1 MQENRYIQEDEID
14 LRELFKIIWDKKIF
28 IILFTL
34 AITVL
39 ATVYAY
45 SKAPIYEVKSYV
57 EIGYIN
63 KERIEDIDFLEQ
75 KLKVIFGVED
85 PKYEEDSFEKGVV
98 SSIKQIKG
106 VKNFLEIKTEAL
118 SNDAAL
124 SKNKEVL
131 KFIQD
136 SSQESIIQYE
146 VILDNTILNKKREI
160 DFINNINIKNIKSEI
175 EILKEQELKNIDRKI
190 AILREQNIKNIEKEI
205 ANIKSQDL
213 VNIDREIKILRNQ
226 NIENIDREINLLN
239 TQEIPKLKTH
249 IAFLSNSKIKSLE
262 DKISFYTKSLEK
274 YMKELDN
281 INKNIEKQDSSTSMI
296 ASVQMLN
303 YQNLITN
310 AQNQIKDLELQ
321 KEVLE
326 NETIPDLKYKLENIT
341 TIKIKDLE
349 NQKQNLSSVNIK
361 DLENKKNNIINVTIK
376 DLENKKANIL
386 NVDIKNL
393 ENQKLNLSNEQI
405 RKLEDKINIELQT
418 KISQLNEEIDTLSF
432 KKTEQNLSNTKLV
445 GEYLVND
452 FPVKPK
458 KKLIVA
464 VAFVTGFIISI
475 FLVFLFNFIK
485 QNANRTDY

>member
-1 MQENRYIQEDEID
+1 MQENQKQYEDEID
-14 LRELFKIIWDKKIF
+14 LRELFKTIWAKKVFITIF
-28 IILFTL
+28 TF
-34 AITVL
+34 AITIL
-39 ATVYAY
+39 AAVYAY
-45 SKAPIYEVKSYV
+45 TKTPTYEVKSFV

-63 KERIEDIDFLEQ
+63 KEQLENISALEQ
-75 KLKVIFGVED
+75 KIKVIFDIENPIFD
-85 PKYEEDSFEKGVV
+85 YEKFEKMGGV
-98 SSIKQIKG
+98 SSVKQIKG
-106 VKNFLEIKTEAL
+106 LDNFLEITTSAL
-118 SNDAAL
+118 TNEIAL
-124 SKNKEVL
+124 NKNKEVL

-136 SSQESIIQYE
+136 SSQESIKQYE

-226 NIENIDREINLLN
+226 NIENVDREINLLN

-326 NETIPDLKYKLENIT
+326 NETIPSLEYKLENIT

-349 NQKQNLSSVNIK
+349 NKKQNLSSVNIK

-418 KISQLNEEIDTLSF
+418 KISQLTEEIDTLSF
-432 KKTEQNLSNTKLV
+432 KKTEQNLSNAKLV
-445 GEYLVND
+445 GDYLISD
-452 FPVKPK
+452 FPAKPK

-464 VAFVTGFIISI
+464 VAFVTGFILSI
-475 FLVFLFNFIK
+475 FVVFFLNFVK
-485 QNANRTDY
+485 ATKEEK